1 MLYKFNANYINLA
14 EIASLSCTASNDT
27 EYPYTL
33 TVFLKDGNKY
43 GVRYTT
49 EQARNAEAWNIMQ
62 AHNKT
67 DPEPVSRYEVETI
80 VSSEGSDQGGQ
91 PWKLRNSALS
101 TLPRTKRC
109 AVVKKNALGGTKM
122 LRRAPF
128 SFSPEH

>member
-80 VSSEGSDQGGQ
+80 VSSELEKVRRDFRR
-91 PWKLRNSALS
+91 LREVIREGNHG
-101 TLPRTKRC
+101 
-109 AVVKKNALGGTKM
+109 N
-122 LRRAPF
+122 
-128 SFSPEH
+128 